1 MIGKGATPSFF
12 SIANYNYT
20 LTRKYMD
27 TKKVI
32 AMTVKLTFSPYNFYD
47 IFHHQRYRYYI
58 ANPLIYK

>member
-1 MIGKGATPSFF
+1 
-12 SIANYNYT
+12 
-20 LTRKYMD
+20 MD